1 MTDPSPASLIDQIV
15 GKFVH
20 RLFPSFVEPGFLGCP
35 PEYLTPF
42 LISLEKA
49 VTDRGTEIE
58 IIDLRSAPAKVLG
71 QVTDRIT
78 AGNRRRGEPVTQRK
92 LLVLLGFDLLEG
104 RERDE
109 ATYPFRS
116 EFQFDERHIW
126 LFVGHDRDRL
136 ARLFHSRKLPLY
148 LAAQDLTPSEW
159 R

>member
-1 MTDPSPASLIDQIV
+1 MTDTAPDQLIQQII

-35 PEYLTPF
+35 PAWLSLFLT
-42 LISLEKA
+42 SLEQA
-49 VTDRGTEIE
+49 VSERGVEIE
-58 IIDLRSAPAKVLG
+58 IIDLRNAPAEALG
-71 QVTDRIT
+71 EVTDRIT
-78 AGNRRRGEPVTQRK
+78 AFNRSRGEPPKQRK

-104 RERDE
+104 DERE
-109 ATYPFRS
+109 APIYPFRS

-126 LFVGHDRDRL
+126 LFVGNDRGRL

-148 LAAQDLTPSEW
+148 LAAQDLTPSQW